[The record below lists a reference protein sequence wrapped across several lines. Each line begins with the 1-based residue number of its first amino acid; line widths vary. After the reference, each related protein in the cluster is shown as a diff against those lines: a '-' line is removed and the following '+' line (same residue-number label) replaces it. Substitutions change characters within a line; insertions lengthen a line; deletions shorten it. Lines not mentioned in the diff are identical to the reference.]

1 MPSPNVIAITLA
13 TTCCMNY
20 TSTIGVLSRSLNKV
34 LRKLFSESA
43 ETVGRR
49 AGSMESATT
58 RATRSAGSHGS
69 SILPAVQRSL
79 VNMAVRE
86 GVQGWHRLAGDAQI
100 LQYKIMPAPEYSDKP
115 TEVWPVAETV
125 DWRYAD
131 QPIRFQSQSEMTVPY
146 AVVAAMENYIYRDR
160 AMRLKLSEYKLY
172 SASRSLDIGS
182 NIAAAHQEGVWLSQI
197 QYVNGIKLDEDH
209 PYRIKAR
216 AEPLVRDLVDN
227 AAIVDEV
234 NARKA
239 VVLILEIDDTFRL
252 NGGELISSI
261 GYANR
266 KNHAVSVVGYHLDR
280 ARPDQSYYIVR
291 NHWGHEW
298 GDKGYGKLAM
308 GYCRQAK
315 CAAFALDKVTV
326 EETGQIGSAK
336 SKASYSK

>member
-1 MPSPNVIAITLA
+1 MLSPNLIAVTLA
-13 TTCCMNY
+13 ATCCMNY
-20 TSTIGVLSRSLNKV
+20 TSTISVLSRSLNKV

-49 AGSMESATT
+49 AGSMESA
-58 RATRSAGSHGS
+58 ATRTARAAGSHGS
-69 SILPAVQRSL
+69 SMSPAMQRSL

-160 AMRLKLSEYKLY
+160 AMRLKLSKYKLY

-182 NIAAAHQEGVWLSQI
+182 NIAAAHQEGVWMSQI
-197 QYVNGIKLDEDH
+197 QYVNGSKLDEDH

-216 AEPLVRDLVDN
+216 AEPLVRDLADN
-227 AAIVDEV
+227 
-234 NARKA
+234 
-239 VVLILEIDDTFRL
+239 
-252 NGGELISSI
+252 
-261 GYANR
+261 
-266 KNHAVSVVGYHLDR
+266 
-280 ARPDQSYYIVR
+280 
-291 NHWGHEW
+291 
-298 GDKGYGKLAM
+298 
-308 GYCRQAK
+308 
-315 CAAFALDKVTV
+315 
-326 EETGQIGSAK
+326 
-336 SKASYSK
+336 